1 MLYVQGR
8 FYDQVYETRKYRK
21 RVNFVNTKNRALKR
35 CKLWEKFRSFLEC
48 VATSFFKYRGLYT
61 SENNLQAEMVYS
73 I

>member
-1 MLYVQGR
+1 M
-8 FYDQVYETRKYRK
+8 FEEDFTTRSMK

-35 CKLWEKFRSFLEC
+35 CKLWEKFQSFLQY